1 MKGLNQEVSVS
12 MYKEHLYRQF
22 ARIGKCLSSDK
33 RLELL
38 HLLSQGPKSVEKLAQ
53 ATGMSMANVSR
64 HLQILL
70 DANMVKFNKKGTY
83 VIYTLANSE
92 IEDFLNSLWRISETQ
107 LADVARIKNEFMNQ
121 CGDLQ
126 TLSMDEVLTKLSQGS
141 IILLDVR
148 PADEFENA
156 HIPGAISVPLD
167 ELHSYLQSLPK
178 DVQVAA
184 YCRGPYCV
192 SAAEAVKLLQREGYT
207 AFWIEEGVYEW
218 REYITQR

>member
-1 MKGLNQEVSVS
+1 

-70 DANMVKFNKKGTY
+70 YANMVKFNKKGTY

-141 IILLDVR
+141 I
-148 PADEFENA
+148 
-156 HIPGAISVPLD
+156 
-167 ELHSYLQSLPK
+167 
-178 DVQVAA
+178 
-184 YCRGPYCV
+184 
-192 SAAEAVKLLQREGYT
+192 
-207 AFWIEEGVYEW
+207 
-218 REYITQR
+218 